1 MPGKNSTDKHIRTDR
16 ANSLIQELLG
26 PILSEYTDKFQG
38 LVSVSRV
45 ETSGDRRWA
54 KVWLSVINEDDQK
67 VLTELKSHL
76 YDIQGE
82 LNRQI
87 PMKIV
92 PRLQFFIDTSA
103 RFAQHL
109 NEVISHLH
117 DEDEPNSQQP

>member
-1 MPGKNSTDKHIRTDR
+1 MAIPKKVDKSIRIQR

-26 PILSEYTDKFQG
+26 QILPDYLDKSQG

-45 ETSGDRRWA
+45 ETSSDLRWA
-54 KVWLSVINEDDQK
+54 KVWLSVINAEDDDILQLLQK
-67 VLTELKSHL
+67 NIYH
-76 YDIQGE
+76 IQGE
-82 LNRQI
+82 LNRRI

-109 NEVISHLH
+109 NEVFTHLH
-117 DEDEPNSQQP
+117 DND